1 MQVPSPSQTPLTGS
15 LGFAGGSS
23 QGSNA
28 RLAFEAARKLN
39 SLQISGR
46 EYSVV
51 RDPQSQ
57 KFVVVVLDEKTG
69 TVLDQFPPEEI
80 LKMLTQLAAF
90 TPASAKADATGE
102 TLA

>member
-1 MQVPSPSQTPLTGS
+1 MAL
-15 LGFAGGSS
+15 
-23 QGSNA
+23 
-28 RLAFEAARKLN
+28 EAARKLN
-39 SLQISGR
+39 SLQIAGR

-57 KFVVVVLDEKTG
+57 RFVVVVLDEKTG

-80 LKMLTQLAAF
+80 LRMLAQLAAF
-90 TPASAKADATGE
+90 NTSNAAKAAATEE

>member
-1 MQVPSPSQTPLTGS
+1 MQVSSPSQTPLIGS
-15 LGFAGGSS
+15 LGVPAASS
-23 QGSNA
+23 PASNERNA
-28 RLAFEAARKLN
+28 LEAARKLN
-39 SLQISGR
+39 SLEITGR

-57 KFVVVVLDEKTG
+57 KFVVVVLDERTG

-80 LKMLTQLAAF
+80 LKMLAQLAAF
-90 TPASAKADATGE
+90 NPNAAKATAGE

>member
-1 MQVPSPSQTPLTGS
+1 MQVPSPSQAPLIGS
-15 LGFAGGSS
+15 LGVTGGAS
-23 QGSNA
+23 QPSNE
-28 RLAFEAARKLN
+28 RIAFEAARKLN

-57 KFVVVVLDEKTG
+57 KFVVVVLDDRTG

-80 LKMLTQLAAF
+80 LRMLAQLAAF
-90 TPASAKADATGE
+90 TPNSARTNATGE